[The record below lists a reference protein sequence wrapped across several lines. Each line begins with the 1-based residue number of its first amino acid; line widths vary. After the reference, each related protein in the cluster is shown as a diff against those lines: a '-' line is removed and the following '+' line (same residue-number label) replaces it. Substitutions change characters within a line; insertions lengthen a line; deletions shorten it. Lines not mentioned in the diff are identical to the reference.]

1 MSAPTMEEML
11 RAIRAQIKAMPSP
24 KPEPIE
30 DGNDLLTN
38 LAIGALLLVAA
49 ALPIGTVLLWLHAE
63 GVL

>member
-1 MSAPTMEEML
+1 MSVPTTEEMI
-11 RAIRAQIKAMPSP
+11 RAIIAQMKTTPLP

-30 DGNDLLTN
+30 AGNDLLTN